1 MKKVGVCTLGCKVNQ
16 YETDLME
23 KMLKESLRYE
33 IVDFEEKADIYIINS
48 CSVTNLATRKSRQF
62 LSRAKKMNKDAII
75 VLAGCYAEE
84 VNKANGFDILRNVD
98 IIIGNE
104 EKNDI
109 VSILDNYKKK
119 EKTAQIKL
127 KDISKVKKYYQISS
141 LDKGRNIREQIKIED
156 GCNNF
161 CTYCIIPYTRGRVR
175 SRSLEDILE
184 EVKKITR
191 NNVKEIVIVG
201 IEIASYGQDIKE
213 DISLIDVVEKIN
225 EIETVERIRLG
236 SIEPRWLTDE
246 NIARLSKVSKLCHHF
261 HISIQS
267 LSTSV
272 LKRMNR
278 KYTAEFV
285 MDRIKKLRETFID
298 PGITTD
304 LIVGFINETEDEFN
318 DTLENVRIIKFSD
331 MHVFRFS
338 KRKMTAAYNM
348 ETTVTNEDLDRR
360 SKILIQAGKESQYEF
375 LKKYV
380 GTTQKVLIDEEKN
393 GYYYGYTDN
402 YLKVKCKGLSVLWGW
417 VQDLELISIEGN
429 YLIGKEVQK

>member
-1 MKKVGVCTLGCKVNQ
+1 MKKVAFCTLGCKVNQ

-23 KMLKESLRYE
+23 KMLKESKKYE
-33 IVDFEEKADIYIINS
+33 IVSFSDKADIYVINS

-62 LSRAKKMNKDAII
+62 LSKAKKINKNATI

-84 VNKANGFDILRNVD
+84 ISKSKNYEFLTNVD
-98 IIIGNE
+98 IIVGNE

-109 VSILDNYKKK
+109 VSILDNYKKE
-119 EKTAQIKL
+119 EKNVQIKL
-127 KDISKVKKYYQISS
+127 KDISKVKKYYQLSS

-161 CTYCIIPYTRGRVR
+161 CSYCIIPYTRGRVR
-175 SRSLEDILE
+175 SRDLDDILN
-184 EVKKITR
+184 EVITVTK

-201 IEIASYGQDIKE
+201 IEIASYGQDLE
-213 DISLIDVVEKIN
+213 SDLSLIDVLEQVN
-225 EIETVERIRLG
+225 EIESVERIRLG

-246 NIARLSKVSKLCHHF
+246 NIARLAKIPKLCHHF

-267 LSTSV
+267 LSTTV

-278 KYTAEFV
+278 KYTAQFV
-285 MDRIKKLRETFID
+285 IDRINKLRETFES

-304 LIVGFINETEDEFN
+304 LIVGFINETDEEFKE
-318 DTLENVRIIKFSD
+318 TLENVKKIQFSD
-331 MHVFRFS
+331 LHVFRFS
-338 KRKMTAAYNM
+338 KRKMTAAYSM
-348 ETTVTNEDLDRR
+348 KTTVTDEDLDKR
-360 SKILIQAGKESQYEF
+360 SKILIDQGKKDQYEF
-375 LKKYV
+375 LSKYL

-402 YLKVKCKGLSVLWGW
+402 YLKVKCKGLNIKWGW

-429 YLIGKEVQK
+429 CLIGREPQK